1 MPTLKHK
8 GSIRQIANRGRAA
21 HVPGVFGSTMESA
34 ELRPRP
40 DLPLLLV

>member
-8 GSIRQIANRGRAA
+8 GSLRQIANRGRAA
-21 HVPGVFGSTMESA
+21 HVPGVFGRTMEGV
-34 ELRPRP
+34 ELRPRS